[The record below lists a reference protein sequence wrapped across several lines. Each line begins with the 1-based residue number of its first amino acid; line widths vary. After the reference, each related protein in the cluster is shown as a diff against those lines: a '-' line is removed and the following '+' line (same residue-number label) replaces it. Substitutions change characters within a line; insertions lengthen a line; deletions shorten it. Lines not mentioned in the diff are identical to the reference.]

1 MFHLSYPG
9 GVGWPHPAALWQDNF
24 VPAIVLSFRYI
35 LCVTSSVR
43 ETQLGW
49 GGSFV
54 GRKRKRGGEQ
64 LLCASFGQ
72 FERRDR
78 RSYKNKKLSDQ
89 ILKSLFLCNLL
100 SWTKLYIV
108 VGPMSLFDFSDWMG
122 SYQGRVVFC
131 CPFSFFWHLLATI
144 VYVLYILGVLF
155 LALFI

>member
-1 MFHLSYPG
+1 ML
-9 GVGWPHPAALWQDNF
+9 
-24 VPAIVLSFRYI
+24 AIVLSFRYI

-43 ETQLGW
+43 ETLLGW

-54 GRKRKRGGEQ
+54 GRKRKRGGAQ

-108 VGPMSLFDFSDWMG
+108 EGPMSLFDVSDWIG
-122 SYQGRVVFC
+122 SY
-131 CPFSFFWHLLATI
+131 
-144 VYVLYILGVLF
+144 
-155 LALFI
+155 